1 MARVLRK
8 RQDFGKV
15 PQFLEV
21 PNLIE
26 IQKRSFDKFL
36 QQEVPV
42 AKRQDTGLQSAFL
55 SVFPITDY
63 NETAEIEFLGYDVS
77 EPKYSV
83 RECLQKGTTY
93 AAPIKIHVKLNQFE
107 TDPDGKKK
115 LKESREQ
122 EVYIGEMPLMTETG
136 TFVINGTERVVV
148 SQLHRSPGV
157 FFSHNN
163 IVHLN

>member
-8 RQDFGKV
+8 RLDFGKV

-36 QQEVPV
+36 QKDVST
-42 AKRQDTGLQSAFL
+42 AKREETGLQSAFL

-63 NETAEIEFLGYDVS
+63 NETAEIEFLGYGVGES
-77 EPKYSV
+77 KYTV

-93 AAPIKIHVKLNQFE
+93 AAPIKINVRLN
-107 TDPDGKKK
+107 
-115 LKESREQ
+115 
-122 EVYIGEMPLMTETG
+122 
-136 TFVINGTERVVV
+136 
-148 SQLHRSPGV
+148 
-157 FFSHNN
+157 
-163 IVHLN
+163 